1 MIKNIFLSLIFVFMG
16 SALTACAGDSYED
29 LPSGRDSV
37 LAPPAW
43 SGDSASDVG
52 RGEMCG
58 GIAGITCG
66 DERLYCAMEVGQCTQ
81 VADAAGSCKIR
92 PDICTEIYMPVCGC
106 DGKTY
111 ASDCV
116 AARNGVSVASVGEC
130 KSE

>member
-1 MIKNIFLSLIFVFMG
+1 MVRNIFLKLILVFMG
-16 SALTACAGDSYED
+16 LALNACAGDSYED

-37 LAPPAW
+37 LAPPPW
-43 SGDSASDVG
+43 SGDDSQAG
-52 RGEMCG
+52 RGDMCG

-66 DERLYCAMEVGQCTQ
+66 DERLYCAMEVGQCAQ
-81 VADAAGSCKIR
+81 AADAAGSCKIR
-92 PDICTEIYMPVCGC
+92 PDICTEIYAPVCGC